1 MNTLYTLRISFS
13 FYFKLLAFFSSTI
26 QLKIVTKY
34 LSSLSFSNS
43 ANQVLHYSLYC
54 ITFSQWALVL
64 FQSYFYASLSSYIQM
79 NSSIQQL
86 CSTLCIQ
93 QENHSIQQKLNAL
106 QVDLNSLQV
115 QFSTILNTD
124 LSSINRIQQYKRL
137 LSLMSSLLNYNQS
150 FEEFLTML

>member
-13 FYFKLLAFFSSTI
+13 FHFKLLAFFSSTI

-34 LSSLSFSNS
+34 LYSLSFSNS
-43 ANQVLHYSLYC
+43 ANQILHYSLYC
-54 ITFSQWALVL
+54 ITSSQWALVL

-124 LSSINRIQQYKRL
+124 SSSINRIQQYKRL